1 MPPCPCLVP
10 RHRAAC
16 SSIALFAWWLDAQAL
31 HGMFSCTGLRE
42 NPYAYRLI
50 HTPVKS
56 PILNLKA
63 LAMQRSALFTSF
75 SPCDLHPKKPV
86 IALIVAFAAVLTG
99 CGKGAPA
106 APGGPAGAMPPPE
119 VSVITVQA
127 ASQPIE
133 LEYAGQTA
141 GSRETEVRA
150 RVAGILQRRLFT
162 EGATVK
168 AGQPLFQIDPANFQ
182 TQSASLDAS
191 VALAV
196 ARRDQAKRDLARLT
210 PLIAEKAISQKEFDD
225 GKSAVDVAEATLKQT
240 QAQAREAQLNLSY
253 TKVVA
258 PIGGIT
264 LTANKSDGS
273 LVTAADSLLTTIVQT
288 DPIFVNFSVSE
299 SDFISL
305 GKRVKEGKL
314 NVPSQK
320 SGGNLGF
327 GVQVKLAD
335 GSLHPQ
341 AGKLNFSGQRVNP
354 QTGSIDVR
362 AEIPNADGSLRPGQF
377 VRVLL
382 GGATRPN
389 TISVPQRAV
398 IDSPFGKIVFKV
410 TPDNKLAPQPVEL
423 DGWTGGNWVV
433 TKGLKDGD
441 RVLVEGFIKANQPG
455 MTVKVVPYVAGG
467 APGGQGKPPEAPAA
481 PAQASSK

>member
-1 MPPCPCLVP
+1 
-10 RHRAAC
+10 
-16 SSIALFAWWLDAQAL
+16 
-31 HGMFSCTGLRE
+31 
-42 NPYAYRLI
+42 
-50 HTPVKS
+50 
-56 PILNLKA
+56 
-63 LAMQRSALFTSF
+63 
-75 SPCDLHPKKPV
+75 
-86 IALIVAFAAVLTG
+86 
-99 CGKGAPA
+99 
-106 APGGPAGAMPPPE
+106 MPPPE

-127 ASQPIE
+127 SSLSVE

-182 TQSASLDAS
+182 NQATSLDAA
-191 VALAV
+191 VALATARV
-196 ARRDQAKRDLARLT
+196 DQARRDQARLV

-225 GKSAVDVAEATLKQT
+225 AKSALDVAQATLKQT
-240 QAQAREAQLNLSY
+240 QAQASEARLNLGY
-253 TKVVA
+253 TKVIA

-264 LTANKSDGS
+264 TTANKSDGS
-273 LVTAADSLLTTIVQT
+273 LITAADSLLTSIVQT
-288 DPIFVNFSVSE
+288 DPMFVNFSVSE

-305 GKRVKEGKL
+305 SKRVKEGKL
-314 NVPSQK
+314 NVPAQRANN
-320 SGGNLGF
+320 GNLGF
-327 GVQVKLAD
+327 NVQVKLSD

-341 AGKLNFSGQRVNP
+341 VGKLNFSGQRVNP

-382 GGATRPN
+382 GGAMRPN

-398 IDSPFGKIVFKV
+398 IDSPFGKMVFKV

-423 DGWTGGNWVV
+423 DGWSGGNWVI
-433 TKGLKDGD
+433 TKGLQNGD

-455 MTVKVVPYVAGG
+455 MVVKPVPYVAGG
-467 APGGQGKPPEAPAA
+467 GTPTGSTRPPDAAAKPASAA
-481 PAQASSK
+481 S

>member
-1 MPPCPCLVP
+1 
-10 RHRAAC
+10 
-16 SSIALFAWWLDAQAL
+16 
-31 HGMFSCTGLRE
+31 
-42 NPYAYRLI
+42 
-50 HTPVKS
+50 
-56 PILNLKA
+56 
-63 LAMQRSALFTSF
+63 
-75 SPCDLHPKKPV
+75 
-86 IALIVAFAAVLTG
+86 
-99 CGKGAPA
+99 
-106 APGGPAGAMPPPE
+106 MPPPE
-119 VSVITVQA
+119 VSVIMVQA
-127 ASQPIE
+127 SSQPIE

-182 TQSASLDAS
+182 TQASSLDAA
-191 VALAV
+191 VALAKARV
-196 ARRDQAKRDLARLT
+196 DQARRDQARLV

-225 GKSAVDVAEATLKQT
+225 AKSTLDVAEATLKQT
-240 QAQAREAQLNLSY
+240 QAQAKEAQLNLGY
-253 TKVVA
+253 TQVIA

-264 LTANKSDGS
+264 TTANKSDGS

-288 DPIFVNFSVSE
+288 DPMFVNFNVSE

-305 GKRVKEGKL
+305 SKRVKEGKL
-314 NVPSQK
+314 NVPAQRANS
-320 SGGNLGF
+320 GNLGF
-327 GVQVKLAD
+327 NVQVKLAD
-335 GSLHPQ
+335 GSLHPRP
-341 AGKLNFSGQRVNP
+341 GKLNFSGQRVNP

-398 IDSPFGKIVFKV
+398 IDSPFGKMVFKI

-423 DGWTGGNWVV
+423 DGWSGGNWVI
-433 TKGLKDGD
+433 TKGLQNGD

-455 MTVKVVPYVAGG
+455 MTVKPVPYVAASRG
-467 APGGQGKPPEAPAA
+467 APKEQSKPPEVSAKPASA
-481 PAQASSK
+481 ASK

>member
-1 MPPCPCLVP
+1 
-10 RHRAAC
+10 
-16 SSIALFAWWLDAQAL
+16 
-31 HGMFSCTGLRE
+31 
-42 NPYAYRLI
+42 
-50 HTPVKS
+50 
-56 PILNLKA
+56 
-63 LAMQRSALFTSF
+63 
-75 SPCDLHPKKPV
+75 
-86 IALIVAFAAVLTG
+86 
-99 CGKGAPA
+99 
-106 APGGPAGAMPPPE
+106 MPPPE

-127 ASQPIE
+127 SAQPIE

-162 EGATVK
+162 EGSTVK
-168 AGQPLFQIDPANFQ
+168 AGQPMFQIDPANFQ
-182 TQSASLDAS
+182 NQAASLDAS
-191 VALAV
+191 VALAKARV
-196 ARRDQAKRDLARLT
+196 DQARRDQARLV

-225 GKSAVDVAEATLKQT
+225 SKSALDIAEATLKQT
-240 QAQAREAQLNLSY
+240 QAQASEAQLNLGY

-264 LTANKSDGS
+264 TTANKSDGS

-288 DPIFVNFSVSE
+288 DPMYVNFSVSE
-299 SDFISL
+299 GDFISL

-314 NVPSQK
+314 NVPGQK
-320 SGGNLGF
+320 SAGNLGF

-382 GGATRPN
+382 GGATRPD

-423 DGWTGGNWVV
+423 DGWSGGNWVI
-433 TKGLKDGD
+433 TKGLQNGD

-455 MTVKVVPYVAGG
+455 MTVKVVPYVAGA
-467 APGGQGKPPEAPAA
+467 APNAAALVAPAKPAPAA
-481 PAQASSK
+481 SR

>member
-1 MPPCPCLVP
+1 
-10 RHRAAC
+10 
-16 SSIALFAWWLDAQAL
+16 
-31 HGMFSCTGLRE
+31 
-42 NPYAYRLI
+42 
-50 HTPVKS
+50 
-56 PILNLKA
+56 
-63 LAMQRSALFTSF
+63 
-75 SPCDLHPKKPV
+75 
-86 IALIVAFAAVLTG
+86 
-99 CGKGAPA
+99 
-106 APGGPAGAMPPPE
+106 MPPPE
-119 VSVITVQA
+119 VSIITVQA
-127 ASQPIE
+127 SSQPIE

-162 EGATVK
+162 EGSAVK

-196 ARRDQAKRDLARLT
+196 ARRDQAKRDLARLV

-225 GKSAVDVAEATLKQT
+225 AKSALDIAEAILKQT
-240 QAQAREAQLNLSY
+240 QAQASEAQLNLGY
-253 TKVVA
+253 TKVIA

-264 LTANKSDGS
+264 TTANKSDGS

-288 DPIFVNFSVSE
+288 DPMYVNFSVSE

-305 GKRVKEGKL
+305 NKRVKEGKL
-314 NVPSQK
+314 NVPAQRVN
-320 SGGNLGF
+320 SGNIGF
-327 GVQVKLAD
+327 DVQVKLAD

-362 AEIPNADGSLRPGQF
+362 AEIPNTDGSLRPGQF

-382 GGATRPN
+382 KGATRPN

-410 TPDNKLAPQPVEL
+410 TLENKLAPQPVEL
-423 DGWTGGNWVV
+423 DGWTGGNWVI
-433 TKGLKDGD
+433 TKGLQNGD
-441 RVLVEGFIKANQPG
+441 RILVEGFIKANQPG
-455 MTVKVVPYVAGG
+455 MTVKVVSYVPSGVAGG
-467 APGGQGKPPEAPAA
+467 APQGQGKPQESAATPAL
-481 PAQASSK
+481 PAQAASK

>member
-1 MPPCPCLVP
+1 MLNWHPAFSFPSRLLKLKAIDMLRP
-10 RHRAAC
+10 
-16 SSIALFAWWLDAQAL
+16 ALFVSPAFCRVIFKLLPLLPTVVLVTAL
-31 HGMFSCTGLRE
+31 
-42 NPYAYRLI
+42 
-50 HTPVKS
+50 V
-56 PILNLKA
+56 
-63 LAMQRSALFTSF
+63 
-75 SPCDLHPKKPV
+75 
-86 IALIVAFAAVLTG
+86 G
-99 CGKGAPA
+99 CGKGTPPSHGG
-106 APGGPAGAMPPPE
+106 PGGSDGAPPPPE

-127 ASQPIE
+127 SSQPID

-162 EGATVK
+162 EGAAVK

-182 TQSASLDAS
+182 NQAASLDAA
-191 VALAV
+191 VALATARV
-196 ARRDQAKRDLARLT
+196 EQARRDQARLV

-225 GKSAVDVAEATLKQT
+225 AKSALDIAEATLKQT
-240 QAQAREAQLNLSY
+240 QAQAREAQLNLGY
-253 TKVVA
+253 TKVIA

-264 LTANKSDGS
+264 TTANKSDGS

-288 DPIFVNFSVSE
+288 DPIYINFSVSE

-305 GKRVKEGKL
+305 NKRVKEGKL
-314 NVPSQK
+314 NVPSQPSGK
-320 SGGNLGF
+320 NAGGNLGF

-423 DGWTGGNWVV
+423 DGWTGGNWVI
-433 TKGLKDGD
+433 TKGLQNGD

-455 MTVKVVPYVAGG
+455 MTVKVVPYVATGVPG
-467 APGGQGKPPEAPAA
+467 STSGAAPGGPPEQQKSQLKNEPEKTLAAPEKPAPAA
-481 PAQASSK
+481 SK

>member
-1 MPPCPCLVP
+1 MQPSAFSAYLTPHFQKSLLALTL
-10 RHRAAC
+10 AAT
-16 SSIALFAWWLDAQAL
+16 AL
-31 HGMFSCTGLRE
+31 
-42 NPYAYRLI
+42 
-50 HTPVKS
+50 
-56 PILNLKA
+56 
-63 LAMQRSALFTSF
+63 LAA
-75 SPCDLHPKKPV
+75 
-86 IALIVAFAAVLTG
+86 

-106 APGGPAGAMPPPE
+106 GPGGPGGAMPPE

-127 ASQPIE
+127 SSQPIE

-150 RVAGILQRRLFT
+150 RVAGILQRRLFI
-162 EGATVK
+162 EGSTVK

-182 TQSASLDAS
+182 NQAASLDAS
-191 VALAV
+191 VALAKARV
-196 ARRDQAKRDLARLT
+196 DQTRRDQARLV

-225 GKSAVDVAEATLKQT
+225 AKSALDIAEATLKQT
-240 QAQAREAQLNLSY
+240 QAQANEAQLNLGY
-253 TKVVA
+253 TKVIA

-264 LTANKSDGS
+264 TTANKSDGS

-288 DPIFVNFSVSE
+288 DPMFVSFSVSE

-305 GKRVKEGKL
+305 NKRVKEGKL
-314 NVPSQK
+314 NVPGQK
-320 SGGNLGF
+320 TAGNLGF

-398 IDSPFGKIVFKV
+398 IDSPMGKMVFKV

-423 DGWTGGNWVV
+423 DGWSGGNWVI
-433 TKGLKDGD
+433 TKGLQNGD

-467 APGGQGKPPEAPAA
+467 APGAAPAA
-481 PAQASSK
+481 SAKPASAASR

>member
-1 MPPCPCLVP
+1 MLRSAFPAFDNRPPV
-10 RHRAAC
+10 HA
-16 SSIALFAWWLDAQAL
+16 
-31 HGMFSCTGLRE
+31 
-42 NPYAYRLI
+42 
-50 HTPVKS
+50 TPAVS
-56 PILNLKA
+56 MA
-63 LAMQRSALFTSF
+63 LALLACALLSA
-75 SPCDLHPKKPV
+75 
-86 IALIVAFAAVLTG
+86 
-99 CGKGAPA
+99 CGKGAPTSG
-106 APGGPAGAMPPPE
+106 PGGAGGAPPPE

-127 ASQPIE
+127 ASLPIE

-150 RVAGILQRRLFT
+150 RVAGVLQRRLFT

-168 AGQPLFQIDPANFQ
+168 AGQALFQIDPANFQ
-182 TQSASLDAS
+182 NQAASLDAS
-191 VALAV
+191 VALAK
-196 ARRDQAKRDLARLT
+196 ARVEQARHDQARLV

-225 GKSAVDVAEATLKQT
+225 AKSALDIAEATLKQT
-240 QAQAREAQLNLSY
+240 QAQAKEAQLNLSY
-253 TKVVA
+253 TKVIA

-264 LTANKSDGS
+264 TTANKSDGS

-288 DPIFVNFSVSE
+288 DPMFINFSVSE
-299 SDFISL
+299 SDLISL
-305 GKRVKEGKL
+305 NKRVKEGQL
-314 NVPSQK
+314 NVPNQPAGK
-320 SGGNLGF
+320 NAGGNLGF

-423 DGWTGGNWVV
+423 DGWTGGNWVI
-433 TKGLKDGD
+433 TKGLQNGD

-455 MTVKVVPYVAGG
+455 MMVKVVPYVANGGPAAAAGAAPG
-467 APGGQGKPPEAPAA
+467 APPQSATNEPKTEQAKTPVAPEKPVPAA
-481 PAQASSK
+481 SK

>member
-1 MPPCPCLVP
+1 MQPSAFSAYLTPHFQKSLLALTL
-10 RHRAAC
+10 AAT
-16 SSIALFAWWLDAQAL
+16 AL
-31 HGMFSCTGLRE
+31 
-42 NPYAYRLI
+42 
-50 HTPVKS
+50 
-56 PILNLKA
+56 
-63 LAMQRSALFTSF
+63 LAA
-75 SPCDLHPKKPV
+75 
-86 IALIVAFAAVLTG
+86 

-106 APGGPAGAMPPPE
+106 GPGAPGGAMPPPE

-127 ASQPIE
+127 SSQPIE

-150 RVAGILQRRLFT
+150 RVAGILQKRLFT

-182 TQSASLDAS
+182 NQAASLDAS
-191 VALAV
+191 VALAK
-196 ARRDQAKRDLARLT
+196 ARVEQAKRDFVRLA
-210 PLIAEKAISQKEFDD
+210 PLILEKAISQKEFDD
-225 GKSAVDVAEATLKQT
+225 AKSAVDVAEATLKQT
-240 QAQAREAQLNLSY
+240 QAQANEAQLNLGY
-253 TKVVA
+253 TKVIA

-264 LTANKSDGS
+264 TTANKSDGS

-288 DPIFVNFSVSE
+288 DPMYVNFSVSE

-305 GKRVKEGKL
+305 NKRVKEGKL
-314 NVPSQK
+314 NVPSQSK
-320 SGGNLGF
+320 SGNLGF
-327 GVQVKLAD
+327 AVKLKLAD

-341 AGKLNFSGQRVNP
+341 TGKLNFSGQRVNP

-382 GGATRPN
+382 GGATRPD

-423 DGWTGGNWVV
+423 DGWTGGNWVI
-433 TKGLKDGD
+433 TKGLQNGD

-467 APGGQGKPPEAPAA
+467 APGAAPAA
-481 PAQASSK
+481 SAKPASAASR

>member
-1 MPPCPCLVP
+1 MQ
-10 RHRAAC
+10 H
-16 SSIALFAWWLDAQAL
+16 SALFASHFFL
-31 HGMFSCTGLRE
+31 H
-42 NPYAYRLI
+42 
-50 HTPVKS
+50 K
-56 PILNLKA
+56 
-63 LAMQRSALFTSF
+63 TSF
-75 SPCDLHPKKPV
+75 V
-86 IALIVAFAAVLTG
+86 ALSVVAVALLAG
-99 CGKGAPA
+99 CGKGSSPA
-106 APGGPAGAMPPPE
+106 GAGPGGPGGAMPPPE

-127 ASQPIE
+127 SSQPIE

-168 AGQPLFQIDPANFQ
+168 AGQALFQIDPANFQ
-182 TQSASLDAS
+182 TQAAALSAS
-191 VALAV
+191 VALAQ
-196 ARRDQAKRDLARLT
+196 ARAEQAKRDFARLA
-210 PLIAEKAISQKEFDD
+210 PLIFEKAISQKEFDD
-225 GKSAVDVAEATLKQT
+225 AKSAVDVAQATLKQT
-240 QAQAREAQLNLSY
+240 QAQASEAQLNLGY
-253 TKVVA
+253 TKVIA

-264 LTANKSDGS
+264 TTANKSDGS

-288 DPIFVNFSVSE
+288 DPMFVNFSVSE

-305 GKRVKEGKL
+305 NKRVKEGKL

-320 SGGNLGF
+320 AGGNAGGNLGF
-327 GVQVKLAD
+327 AVKVKLAD

-341 AGKLNFSGQRVNP
+341 AGKLNFSGQRVNS

-382 GGATRPN
+382 GGATRPD

-423 DGWTGGNWVV
+423 DGWTGGNWVI
-433 TKGLKDGD
+433 TKGLQNGD

-467 APGGQGKPPEAPAA
+467 ASGGSPAGQGKPPEGAAA
-481 PAQASSK
+481 PASPASAASK

>member
-1 MPPCPCLVP
+1 M
-10 RHRAAC
+10 
-16 SSIALFAWWLDAQAL
+16 SSKPAF
-31 HGMFSCTGLRE
+31 T
-42 NPYAYRLI
+42 NP
-50 HTPVKS
+50 
-56 PILNLKA
+56 KA
-63 LAMQRSALFTSF
+63 FAMQRFAFSTPLTSLSMTLAISAL
-75 SPCDLHPKKPV
+75 L
-86 IALIVAFAAVLTG
+86 AG
-99 CGKGAPA
+99 CGKGVPPG
-106 APGGPAGAMPPPE
+106 PGGPGGAMPPPE

-127 ASQPIE
+127 SNQPIE

-168 AGQPLFQIDPANFQ
+168 AGQALFQIDPANFQ
-182 TQSASLDAS
+182 TQAASLDAS

-196 ARRDQAKRDLARLT
+196 ARRDQAKRDLARLA
-210 PLIAEKAISQKEFDD
+210 PLIAEKAISQKEYDD
-225 GKSAVDVAEATLKQT
+225 SKSALDVAEATLKQT
-240 QAQAREAQLNLSY
+240 QAQASDAQLNLGY
-253 TKVVA
+253 TKVIA

-264 LTANKSDGS
+264 TTANKSDGS

-288 DPIFVNFSVSE
+288 DPMYVNFSVSE

-305 GKRVKEGKL
+305 SKRVKEGKL
-314 NVPSQK
+314 NVPSQN

-327 GVQVKLAD
+327 NVKVKLAD
-335 GSLHPQ
+335 GSIHPKT
-341 AGKLNFSGQRVNP
+341 GKLNFSGQRVNP

-423 DGWTGGNWVV
+423 DGWTGGNWVI

-467 APGGQGKPPEAPAA
+467 APGAAPAASPAA
-481 PAQASSK
+481 PASAVSR

>member
-1 MPPCPCLVP
+1 MHGLAGKPVCFP
-10 RHRAAC
+10 
-16 SSIALFAWWLDAQAL
+16 LFRI
-31 HGMFSCTGLRE
+31 S
-42 NPYAYRLI
+42 
-50 HTPVKS
+50 V
-56 PILNLKA
+56 LNLKA
-63 LAMQRSALFTSF
+63 FAMQHSTVLST
-75 SPCDLHPKKPV
+75 KPH
-86 IALIVAFAAVLTG
+86 LITLTFVVVAILAG

-106 APGGPAGAMPPPE
+106 SPGGPGGAMPPPE
-119 VSVITVQA
+119 VSVITVQSS
-127 ASQPIE
+127 SQPIE

-162 EGATVK
+162 EGASVK

-182 TQSASLDAS
+182 TQTASLDAAT
-191 VALAV
+191 ALAV
-196 ARRDQAKRDLARLT
+196 ARRDQAKRDLARLA
-210 PLIAEKAISQKEFDD
+210 PLISEKAISQKEYDD
-225 GKSAVDVAEATLKQT
+225 SKSALDIAEATLKQT
-240 QAQAREAQLNLSY
+240 QAQSSEAQLNLGY
-253 TKVVA
+253 TKVIA

-264 LTANKSDGS
+264 TTANKSDGS

-288 DPIFVNFSVSE
+288 DPMYVNFSVSE

-305 GKRVKEGKL
+305 NKRAKEGKL
-314 NVPSQK
+314 NLPSQK

-327 GVQVKLAD
+327 NVQVKLAD

-423 DGWTGGNWVV
+423 DGWTGGNWVI
-433 TKGLKDGD
+433 TKGLQNGD

-455 MTVKVVPYVAGG
+455 MTVKVVPYVPGGVAGG
-467 APGGQGKPPEAPAA
+467 APGSGYPASAPAA
-481 PAQASSK
+481 NVKPASAASK

>member
-1 MPPCPCLVP
+1 MV
-10 RHRAAC
+10 
-16 SSIALFAWWLDAQAL
+16 ALL
-31 HGMFSCTGLRE
+31 S
-42 NPYAYRLI
+42 
-50 HTPVKS
+50 
-56 PILNLKA
+56 
-63 LAMQRSALFTSF
+63 
-75 SPCDLHPKKPV
+75 
-86 IALIVAFAAVLTG
+86 G
-99 CGKGAPA
+99 CGKGAPVV
-106 APGGPAGAMPPPE
+106 PGGPGGPGAGMPPPE

-127 ASQPIE
+127 SSQPIE

-162 EGATVK
+162 EGASVS
-168 AGQPLFQIDPANFQ
+168 AGQALFQIDPANFQ
-182 TQSASLDAS
+182 TQAMSLDAS
-191 VALAV
+191 VALAKAKLEQ
-196 ARRDQAKRDLARLT
+196 ARRDQSRLV

-225 GKSAVDVAEATLKQT
+225 AKSALDVAEATLKQT
-240 QAQAREAQLNLSY
+240 QAQAREAQLNLGY
-253 TKVVA
+253 TKVIA
-258 PIGGIT
+258 PIAGIT
-264 LTANKSDGS
+264 TTANKSDGS

-288 DPIFVNFSVSE
+288 NPMFVNFSVSE
-299 SDFISL
+299 SDFINL
-305 GKRVKEGKL
+305 NKRVKEGTL
-314 NVPSQK
+314 NVPSQIASSK
-320 SGGNLGF
+320 NSGGNLGF
-327 GVQVKLAD
+327 AVKVKLAD

-382 GGATRPN
+382 GGAMRPN

-423 DGWTGGNWVV
+423 DGWTGGNWVI

-455 MTVKVVPYVAGG
+455 MTVKVVPYVAGAAPG
-467 APGGQGKPPEAPAA
+467 SAPGSAPTSAPGGAPSGATAESGAVAKPAAPPAPPAPAA
-481 PAQASSK
+481 PAASK